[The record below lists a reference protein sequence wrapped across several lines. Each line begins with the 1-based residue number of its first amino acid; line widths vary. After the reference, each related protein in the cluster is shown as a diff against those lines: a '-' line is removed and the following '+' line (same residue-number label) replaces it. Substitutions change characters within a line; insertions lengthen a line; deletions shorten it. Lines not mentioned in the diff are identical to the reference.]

1 MSNLVKLGYLIG
13 FCLGCIFL
21 HEVRSL
27 CLCISRHV
35 KARKRGI
42 LYTNLLTELGK
53 GEGYVRAVNKTNT
66 ARLMSSKFV
75 ELLSYLGKILVI
87 LITLVLLILL
97 LILNAKGYSEFFE
110 MKW

>member
-1 MSNLVKLGYLIG
+1 M
-13 FCLGCIFL
+13 

-42 LYTNLLTELGK
+42 LYTDLLTELGK
-53 GEGYVRAVNKTNT
+53 GEGYVKAVNKTNT
-66 ARLMSSKFV
+66 AGLMSSKFV

-87 LITLVLLILL
+87 IITLALLILL
-97 LILNAKGYSEFFE
+97 LFLNAKGYSEFFE

>member
-1 MSNLVKLGYLIG
+1 M
-13 FCLGCIFL
+13 
-21 HEVRSL
+21 
-27 CLCISRHV
+27 CISRHV

-42 LYTNLLTELGK
+42 LYTDLLTELGK

-66 ARLMSSKFV
+66 DRLMSSKFV

-87 LITLVLLILL
+87 LITLALLILL